1 MVQFA
6 TKGHGTLWKGIT
18 QGLEHET
25 YKSALEKFGYNVHWN
40 EKDSMSTIWKVLKTS
55 LKRGVI
61 LFGSSKGGTAK
72 ITWTTGGHYIAFV
85 DWKYENG
92 DYWFYLKDSGG
103 RKHDGWYSYKKHM
116 AGDVRNVWICTSYKD
131 APKPTPKPTPTP
143 QPTKGTYTGVI
154 PTPTLKSGSSGDRV
168 KNLQKF
174 LNWYGKYGLS
184 VDGKFG
190 SKTASA
196 LKKFQKSEGITADGI
211 YGKNTQ
217 GKAKAYKKVNPR

>member
-1 MVQFA
+1 
-6 TKGHGTLWKGIT
+6 
-18 QGLEHET
+18 
-25 YKSALEKFGYNVHWN
+25 
-40 EKDSMSTIWKVLKTS
+40 
-55 LKRGVI
+55 
-61 LFGSSKGGTAK
+61 
-72 ITWTTGGHYIAFV
+72 
-85 DWKYENG
+85 
-92 DYWFYLKDSGG
+92 
-103 RKHDGWYSYKKHM
+103 M

-131 APKPTPKPTPTP
+131 APKPTPKPTPKP
-143 QPTKGTYTGVI
+143 SKVTYTGVI

-184 VDGKFG
+184 VDGKYG
-190 SKTASA
+190 SKTETA